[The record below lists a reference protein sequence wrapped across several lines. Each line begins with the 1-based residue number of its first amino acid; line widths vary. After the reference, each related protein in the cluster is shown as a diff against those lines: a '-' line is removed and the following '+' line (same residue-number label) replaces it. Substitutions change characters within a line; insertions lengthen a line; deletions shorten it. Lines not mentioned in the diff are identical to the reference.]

1 MSKLA
6 IDKISKVLVSLLEQ
20 AKAIDDSN
28 AQTKAYNLRKEQLI
42 FSESL
47 FTCNSSYLAHYVL
60 ETQAKTKELQV
71 LLNNKKNQFSFE
83 RLQRIERQIAAII
96 NAIKA
101 NETQNKS
108 TQQQLEAIK
117 RRKYKRA
124 TQALIQPTQ
133 SLYQQLSET
142 LEFER
147 RLQTMLDE
155 KQIELNMASSHL
167 KPKKTDEILVLHQRL
182 GRCRQAISKLERQ
195 IELSEK
201 R

>member
-1 MSKLA
+1 MSQLL

-20 AKAIDDSN
+20 AKAIDEFN
-28 AQTKAYNLRKEQLI
+28 AQSKAYRIRKEQLI

-60 ETQAKTKELQV
+60 ETQAKTNELKT
-71 LLNNKKNQFSFE
+71 LLENNKSQYTFE
-83 RLQRIERQIAAII
+83 RLQRIERQIEAII

-108 TQQQLEAIK
+108 SVQQLEAIK

-147 RLQTMLDE
+147 RLQAMLDE
-155 KQIELNMASSHL
+155 KQLEFNLASSQL
-167 KPKKTDEILVLHQRL
+167 KSKKTDELLVLHQRL

-195 IELSEK
+195 IEMSEK